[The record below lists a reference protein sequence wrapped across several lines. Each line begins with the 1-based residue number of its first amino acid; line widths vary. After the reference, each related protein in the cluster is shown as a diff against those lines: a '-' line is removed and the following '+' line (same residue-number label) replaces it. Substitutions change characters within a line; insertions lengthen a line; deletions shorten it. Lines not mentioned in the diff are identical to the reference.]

1 MGTHPIFESDFD
13 CLTEW
18 KMAQSDKR
26 SLKYDDFK
34 WGKALGEG
42 SFGEV
47 VQAELN
53 DNAKEHYKYKEQFFA
68 VKRLSISFLNKEQMI
83 KERTG
88 RDVIKQVF
96 TEKEI
101 LLKLKSDFVIK
112 LFGTFKTTDEIFFV
126 LSYQDKGD
134 LRDLLN
140 EKAALDVSTAQFY
153 SAELFSAL
161 FYLHENN
168 IIHRD
173 IKPENILLH
182 EYENGIHLK
191 LCDFA
196 TAKDLSTLENGQRPR
211 TFVGS
216 AEYVSPELLGFDKE
230 IGKYTC
236 FESDLWAAACI
247 TYFMLSGLPPFQAQS
262 EYLVFQ
268 KIEKLEYN
276 FPSGFHPSG
285 KSFISS
291 LLRLKPQDRLGS
303 NRADSNI
310 KNHIFFNKIAWANL
324 YQQIAPPIKQ
334 YLPPSEDSSSLD
346 GALEPIAINQAADNQ
361 SPDCNRSAIDDASG
375 QGIPF
380 VLPKDEYDS
389 LLKDQSVNR
398 KNVAHKWKD
407 FVENELII
415 KMGYMEKKRGFFPR
429 KRMFLLTGGKRDVTP
444 RFVYVDATEWTK
456 KGEIS
461 FHDKVTLE
469 QKSFSRF
476 YIIDPLKGRSGRT
489 YDLTDKNSSSD
500 INAGAIQ
507 WITKIKKLQNIYFP
521 SQ

>member
-1 MGTHPIFESDFD
+1 
-13 CLTEW
+13 
-18 KMAQSDKR
+18 
-26 SLKYDDFK
+26 
-34 WGKALGEG
+34 
-42 SFGEV
+42 
-47 VQAELN
+47 
-53 DNAKEHYKYKEQFFA
+53 
-68 VKRLSISFLNKEQMI
+68 
-83 KERTG
+83 
-88 RDVIKQVF
+88 
-96 TEKEI
+96 
-101 LLKLKSDFVIK
+101 
-112 LFGTFKTTDEIFFV
+112 
-126 LSYQDKGD
+126 
-134 LRDLLN
+134 
-140 EKAALDVSTAQFY
+140 
-153 SAELFSAL
+153 
-161 FYLHENN
+161 
-168 IIHRD
+168 
-173 IKPENILLH
+173 
-182 EYENGIHLK
+182 
-191 LCDFA
+191 
-196 TAKDLSTLENGQRPR
+196 
-211 TFVGS
+211 
-216 AEYVSPELLGFDKE
+216 
-230 IGKYTC
+230 
-236 FESDLWAAACI
+236 
-247 TYFMLSGLPPFQAQS
+247 
-262 EYLVFQ
+262 LVFQ

-303 NRADSNI
+303 NRADSDI

-361 SPDCNRSAIDDASG
+361 STDSNRSAIDDASG

-476 YIIDPLKGRSGRT
+476 YIIDPLKGRSGR
-489 YDLTDKNSSSD
+489 
-500 INAGAIQ
+500 
-507 WITKIKKLQNIYFP
+507 
-521 SQ
+521 